1 MASGIGQQLRGARY
15 HRGVTLSD
23 AARDTGVRETHLLAL
38 EHDELEAIGIDPVYV
53 RGILRTYANYLELD
67 AAGLLARH
75 RSQAERAGPV
85 GGRTAVGV
93 AVTDRRSSRRRI
105 GTVVGAVLML
115 AIVAGATFAVLS
127 LRRAP
132 EDREVLA
139 SSGGQGAVPSVT
151 ATEAPPADAAAGA
164 AAAAS
169 EEASPDSVEVEI
181 PQGPTPEGLTMK
193 LEFTDQVWIR
203 VLVDGEN
210 KLEGI
215 MRPGAVTQ
223 FTGNDEIE
231 LRIGVADAVEFS
243 LNGAWYGNIA
253 SDLEGPVNVT
263 CTPETSC
270 RVTREG

>member
-1 MASGIGQQLRGARY
+1 MASGIGQQLRDARY
-15 HRGVTLSD
+15 HKGVTLSD

-38 EHDELEAIGIDPVYV
+38 ERDELEAIGIDPVYV

-139 SSGGQGAVPSVT
+139 SSGGQGAAPSVT
-151 ATEAPPADAAAGA
+151 ATEAPP
-164 AAAAS
+164 AAAS

-253 SDLEGPVNVT
+253 SGLEGPVNVT

-270 RVTREG
+270 RVTQEG

>member
-1 MASGIGQQLRGARY
+1 MASGIGQQLRDARY
-15 HRGVTLSD
+15 HKGVTLSD
-23 AARDTGVRETHLLAL
+23 AARETGVRETHLLAL
-38 EHDELEAIGIDPVYV
+38 ERDELEAIGIDPVYV
-53 RGILRTYANYLELD
+53 RGILRTYANYLGLD
-67 AAGLLARH
+67 AAGLLARY
-75 RSQAERAGPV
+75 RSQAERTGPV
-85 GGRTAVGV
+85 GSRADV
-93 AVTDRRSSRRRI
+93 AAADGDRRSSRRRI
-105 GTVVGAVLML
+105 GTVVGAILML

-132 EDREVLA
+132 EEQEALA
-139 SSGGQGAVPSVT
+139 SSGGQAAAPSVM
-151 ATEAPPADAAAGA
+151 ATEAPPVDADARAADA
-164 AAAAS
+164 PS
-169 EEASPDSVEVEI
+169 EEASAESVEVEI

-193 LEFTDQVWIR
+193 LEFTDKVWIR

-223 FTGNDEIE
+223 FTANDEIE
-231 LRIGVADAVEFS
+231 LRIGVAEAVEFS

-270 RVTREG
+270 RVTQEG

>member
-1 MASGIGQQLRGARY
+1 MASGIGQQLRDARY
-15 HRGVTLSD
+15 DKGVTLSD

-38 EHDELEAIGIDPVYV
+38 ERDELEAIGIDPVYV

-75 RSQAERAGPV
+75 RSEVERAEPAGSGTDA
-85 GGRTAVGV
+85 GGA
-93 AVTDRRSSRRRI
+93 ATDRGPSRRRI

-115 AIVAGATFAVLS
+115 AIVAGATFAVLN

-132 EDREVLA
+132 EDQEVLA

-151 ATEAPPADAAAGA
+151 ATEAPPADVGTGA
-164 AAAAS
+164 ADEAA
-169 EEASPDSVEVEI
+169 EEAAPEPVEVEI

-193 LEFTDQVWIR
+193 LEFTDEVWIR

-231 LRIGVADAVEFS
+231 LRIGVAEAVEFS

-270 RVTREG
+270 RVTQEG